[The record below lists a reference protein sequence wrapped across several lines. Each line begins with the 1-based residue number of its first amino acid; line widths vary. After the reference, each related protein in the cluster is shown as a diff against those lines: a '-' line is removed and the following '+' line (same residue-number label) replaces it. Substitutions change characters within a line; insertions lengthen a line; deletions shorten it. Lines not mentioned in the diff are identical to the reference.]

1 MDPFELEPAAE
12 GRTDT
17 SEHDELWTVGRVCL
31 WPNALFTGNH
41 IEYRVPID
49 DENTLSIN
57 WAFNRVP
64 KEREPYVQGRIPT
77 WQGPIADEKTGRW
90 ITSHVMNQDFV
101 TWVGQG
107 RIADRSREY
116 LGPSDGGIVMIRR
129 RFLRDLDAVARGED
143 PKAVIREPARNR
155 AIRLPVADRR
165 PLIDG
170 LTRAEMLRD
179 PLSRRGLEGYIF
191 QTGQPPEVRDAFLAA
206 MGFNGAEFA
215 PPDNLFDPLAPAP
228 R

>member
-1 MDPFELEPAAE
+1 
-12 GRTDT
+12 
-17 SEHDELWTVGRVCL
+17 
-31 WPNALFTGNH
+31 
-41 IEYRVPID
+41 
-49 DENTLSIN
+49 
-57 WAFNRVP
+57 
-64 KEREPYVQGRIPT
+64 
-77 WQGPIADEKTGRW
+77 
-90 ITSHVMNQDFV
+90 
-101 TWVGQG
+101 
-107 RIADRSREY
+107 
-116 LGPSDGGIVMIRR
+116 MIRR
-129 RFLRDLDAVARGED
+129 RFLRDLDLVARGED

-191 QTGQPPEVRDAFLAA
+191 QTGQPPEVRDAFLSA

-215 PPDNLFDPLAPAP
+215 APDDLFDPLAPAP

>member
-1 MDPFELEPAAE
+1 
-12 GRTDT
+12 
-17 SEHDELWTVGRVCL
+17 
-31 WPNALFTGNH
+31 
-41 IEYRVPID
+41 
-49 DENTLSIN
+49 
-57 WAFNRVP
+57 
-64 KEREPYVQGRIPT
+64 
-77 WQGPIADEKTGRW
+77 
-90 ITSHVMNQDFV
+90 MNQDFV

-107 RIADRSREY
+107 RIADRSQEY
-116 LGPSDGGIVMIRR
+116 LGPSDSGIVMIRR

-143 PKAVIREPARNR
+143 PKAVIRDPARNR
-155 AIRLPVADRR
+155 TILLPVADRL

-206 MGFNGAEFA
+206 MGFNGTEFA
-215 PPDNLFDPLAPAP
+215 PPDDLFDPLAPAP